1 MLYVLRRF
9 WIRPGSFDE
18 FERLSREEI
27 WPPIEATGARIQGL
41 YRAAEPHPHPEVDE
55 PCEMAVLIT
64 GYTDMAHWHSTR
76 ALADTWRGDE
86 ALRRKMAAGARA
98 RHALTIRTEHTY
110 MEAAHIPIGGPFRTW
125 PDE

>member
-9 WIRPGSFDE
+9 WIRPGWFDE

-41 YRAAEPHPHPEVDE
+41 YRAAEPHPHPEVNE

-64 GYTDMAHWHSTR
+64 GYTDMAHWRATR
-76 ALADTWRGDE
+76 PRPETWRGDE
-86 ALRRKMAAGARA
+86 ALRRKMAAGAMA
-98 RHALTIRTEHTY
+98 RQQLTIHSEPTY
-110 MEAAHIPIGGPFRTW
+110 MEEAGVPIGGPFRTW
-125 PDE
+125 PDG

>member
-86 ALRRKMAAGARA
+86 ALRRKMAAGVRA

-110 MEAAHIPIGGPFRTW
+110 MEEAQVPIGGPFRTW